1 MAQIT
6 RDAVEFDLNSV
17 RKSSQISGLQA
28 GEDGIKKGMPC
39 RIDSNGEVVRSNGS
53 VADVNA
59 QVDGFA
65 LRDADQGEPITL
77 AGEGT
82 RIRYSKSGSLT
93 PPNTLFL
100 AAADGE
106 LDNTSTTGDSVGI
119 ARAITAEEI
128 IVQNVGPR

>member
-39 RIDSNGEVVRSNGS
+39 RIDSNGEVVRANGTN
-53 VADVNA
+53 ADVNA